1 MDFANKV
8 ALITGGA
15 GGIGFQSAKE
25 LLRNGLKHVAIL
37 DLASSPGE
45 ELADKLNAEFGKGRA
60 IFVSC
65 DVTKANELEAAFA
78 KTVNEFGGL
87 DIVINNAG
95 ILNESKWELTIDINL
110 IAVVRGTMLALQY
123 MGKDKGGKGGVIVN
137 TSSTYGV
144 DPVAWSPAYAA
155 AKAGVVGLSRSYG
168 LSYHYDKT
176 GVRVITMCPSFT
188 ETQLLS
194 EADDSRLLLFEDA
207 KVALNE
213 INNGL
218 MQKPE
223 NVAKAFVYVIRNGK
237 SGSIWLAEG
246 GDPVREFTPRSI
258 FDKAA
263 LICLI
268 GLDIFNFVR
277 GDMQVENKIALVTG
291 GARGIGFAYA
301 TELLRNG
308 AAHVAILDLATSPGL
323 EAANKLN
330 VEFGDG
336 RAIFI
341 ECDVTK
347 DIEFKAAFVK
357 VIEELGGLDIV
368 INNAGIVNESQYDL
382 TININLTAVVRGTI
396 LGLQHMGKDKGGKGG
411 VIVNTSSIY
420 GLDPGPWLPVYGA
433 TKHGVV
439 GLSRSF
445 GLPYHYEKTGVKVLA
460 MCPSFTDTKLL
471 NEVGDCT
478 GPFVD
483 KEAAMNDIKSQSL
496 QKPENVGKA
505 LVDIISRGNS
515 GSVWISEAGEPV
527 AEIFIPDRFTLVASS
542 RKQPLMRAIADKVG
556 VYEHCKFDN
565 IFTANCPIRT
575 QLESA
580 SEGSNLFPKFKIIK
594 DLTFYAKKRI
604 IFVRRYADKKQN
616 CTSHRRSHRNRFCLR
631 NGTVTKWSCAAFV
644 EVIKELGG
652 LDIVINNAGIVNE
665 WRYDLAI
672 DVNLTAVVRG
682 TMLGLQHMGKDKG
695 GKGGVIVNTAS
706 IYGLEPSP
714 WSPVYAATKHG
725 VVGLSRSFGLPYYY
739 DNTCVK
745 VLTICPSFTDTRFLK
760 EAGDCLGPFVD
771 AEVAMNDT
779 KSQSIQKPEDVA
791 KALVDIISRGKS
803 GGVWISEAGELV
815 SEVFIPDRF
824 TLMASSRKQH

>member
-218 MQKPE
+218 MQK
-223 NVAKAFVYVIRNGK
+223 
-237 SGSIWLAEG
+237 
-246 GDPVREFTPRSI
+246 
-258 FDKAA
+258 
-263 LICLI
+263 
-268 GLDIFNFVR
+268 

-542 RKQPLMRAIADKVG
+542 RKQP
-556 VYEHCKFDN
+556 
-565 IFTANCPIRT
+565 
-575 QLESA
+575 
-580 SEGSNLFPKFKIIK
+580 
-594 DLTFYAKKRI
+594 
-604 IFVRRYADKKQN
+604 
-616 CTSHRRSHRNRFCLR
+616 
-631 NGTVTKWSCAAFV
+631 
-644 EVIKELGG
+644 
-652 LDIVINNAGIVNE
+652 
-665 WRYDLAI
+665 
-672 DVNLTAVVRG
+672 
-682 TMLGLQHMGKDKG
+682 
-695 GKGGVIVNTAS
+695 
-706 IYGLEPSP
+706 
-714 WSPVYAATKHG
+714 
-725 VVGLSRSFGLPYYY
+725 
-739 DNTCVK
+739 
-745 VLTICPSFTDTRFLK
+745 
-760 EAGDCLGPFVD
+760 
-771 AEVAMNDT
+771 
-779 KSQSIQKPEDVA
+779 
-791 KALVDIISRGKS
+791 
-803 GGVWISEAGELV
+803 
-815 SEVFIPDRF
+815 
-824 TLMASSRKQH
+824 